1 MEIAQ
6 HFGDTYSLES
16 KLIFFFELLG
26 SHSENIDMVTYII
39 FFQKEVSAST
49 LQEIK
54 NLFLTLGYDAGSQ
67 LGVIPFPR
75 DPWQYLETLPVVTK
89 GEGAIGIEDL
99 EARDAAKHPTVQ
111 RWLHRKESFGPEVQ

>member
-67 LGVIPFPR
+67 LGVIPFPG
-75 DPWQYLETLPVVTK
+75 DSWQYLETLPVVTK